1 MSEQDIQE
9 TLEPLE
15 NDIKAL
21 VEGAKMFEQLKSL
34 TKQIPNLLKLEQT
47 ISNYQKKSKELKN
60 LLKTNKTLTKSVKDN
75 LQNFPKRL
83 ETKIN
88 ESKSSTNSVI
98 EDSSIKEIID
108 EKKLLIYFKEE
119 ICQVVKHL
127 DNNMKKQNNAM
138 IFDIETTKKD
148 VEKYKAQINGEEIK
162 DEDKKDN
169 ENEQGNKQ
177 EKIESKEIAQNVKDK
192 LTKHVEEN
200 LQFAIKKC
208 EELGDEKV
216 SMLEKHCEEV
226 VKGLQS
232 GRK

>member
-15 NDIKAL
+15 SDIKAL

-60 LLKTNKTLTKSVKDN
+60 LLKTNKTLIKSVKDN
-75 LQNFPKRL
+75 MQNFPKRL

-88 ESKSSTNSVI
+88 ESKSSSNSVI
-98 EDSSIKEIID
+98 EDSSIKELID

-119 ICQVVKHL
+119 VCQVVKHL

-148 VEKYKAQINGEEIK
+148 VKKYKGQINGEEIK
-162 DEDKKDN
+162 DEEKDN
-169 ENEQGNKQ
+169 EQEKNQ
-177 EKIESKEIAQNVKDK
+177 EKIENKEIDHNVKEK

-200 LQFAIKKC
+200 LQIAIKKC
-208 EELGDEKV
+208 EQLGDEKLF
-216 SMLEKHCEEV
+216 MLEKYCDEV

-232 GRK
+232 EHK

>member
-83 ETKIN
+83 ESKIN
-88 ESKSSTNSVI
+88 ESKSSSNSVI
-98 EDSSIKEIID
+98 EDSSIKELID

-119 ICQVVKHL
+119 VCQVVKHL

-138 IFDIETTKKD
+138 LFDIETTRKD
-148 VEKYKAQINGEEIK
+148 VGKYKAQINGEEIK
-162 DEDKKDN
+162 DEDQKDN
-169 ENEQGNKQ
+169 ENEQ
-177 EKIESKEIAQNVKDK
+177 EKKENKEIAQNVKDK
-192 LTKHVEEN
+192 LTRHVEEN

-208 EELGDEKV
+208 KELGDEKLC
-216 SMLEKHCEEV
+216 MLEKHCEEV